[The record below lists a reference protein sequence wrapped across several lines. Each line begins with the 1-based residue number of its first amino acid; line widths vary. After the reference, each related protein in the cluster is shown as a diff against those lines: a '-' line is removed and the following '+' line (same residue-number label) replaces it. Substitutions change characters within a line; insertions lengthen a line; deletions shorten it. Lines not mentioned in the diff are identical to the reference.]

1 MIVSLAK
8 CLAPQAILLG
18 AFIYAIIAHMAIGKN
33 IFIGVAW
40 PYVNGD
46 LHVGHL
52 AGYLLPADIF
62 ARFNRFIGNNV
73 LMVSGSDCF
82 GTPITVEADKRGVK
96 PQVIV
101 DEYHPKNVELFKKI
115 GISFDVYTKTLEAA
129 HQKLVQD
136 FFVAMLKE
144 GLITRDKTEQYYD
157 PVEKRFLPDRYVEGT
172 CPVCK
177 TEGARSDQCETC
189 NRLLNQGEL
198 INPVSKITRKPVELK
213 ETEHYFAD
221 WAGMEKFLKQ
231 YVESRGPNWRT
242 WVYKETQ
249 GWLKSGLTSRAIT
262 RDLDWGVEIPA
273 DRIPDNLKI
282 TGLEHK
288 RIYVWFDAVIGYL
301 SASKQWKGT
310 EQNGTKLTW
319 ESFWYDEANSPD
331 HQDNRADHY
340 YFMGK
345 DNLVFHTLFWPGQL
359 HAYDPKL
366 HLPDFPAINQFL
378 TVEGHKFSKS
388 RGITVDSRYITDAY
402 GVDPVRFYFASI
414 FPEHGDANFSWQDFV
429 ERHNS
434 VLIGNLGNF
443 INRTVTLAKDIDW
456 SKPFAVTAE
465 VEEQINSQLIA
476 CKEAGQD
483 VELKKYIEELLKLAD
498 FGNKYLAK
506 NEPWKIRK
514 TDAAKFTQIIGDA
527 LMITLTL
534 QALITPVIPDTAKK
548 MGDMLGVSVKT
559 WPDSTDTLVDLLH
572 SLKISKPSPLF
583 SQIDPKIVEQEN
595 AKLNL
600 PKAKNG

>member
-1 MIVSLAK
+1 MTRVANLK
-8 CLAPQAILLG
+8 KHTHKP
-18 AFIYAIIAHMAIGKN
+18 KN

-62 ARFNRFIGNNV
+62 ARFNRLIGNNV

-96 PQVIV
+96 PQDIV

-129 HQKLVQD
+129 HQKLTQD
-136 FFVAMLKE
+136 FFIAMLKA

-157 PVEKRFLPDRYVEGT
+157 TQEKRFLPDRYVEGT

-189 NRLLNQGEL
+189 NRLLTQGEL
-198 INPVSKITRKPVELK
+198 INPVSKISRKTVELK

-221 WAGMEKFLKQ
+221 WGGLEKFLKE
-231 YVESRGPNWRT
+231 YVKSRGPNWRT

-249 GWLKSGLTSRAIT
+249 GWLKTGLTSRAIT

-282 TGLEHK
+282 DGLEHK

-301 SASKQWKGT
+301 SASKQVKG
-310 EQNGTKLTW
+310 W
-319 ESFWYDEANSPD
+319 EDFWYDEPGAAEKRSE
-331 HQDNRADHY
+331 HY

-359 HAYDPKL
+359 HTYDPKL

-378 TVEGHKFSKS
+378 TIEGHKFSKS
-388 RGITVDSRYITDAY
+388 RGITVDSSYITQAY

-414 FPEHGDANFSWQDFV
+414 FPEHSDANFSWKDFA

-443 INRTVTLAKDIDW
+443 INRTLTLAQNIDW
-456 SKPFAVTAE
+456 SSTFALTPE
-465 VEEQINSQLIA
+465 VEEQIESQLIA
-476 CKEAGQD
+476 CKQAGQA
-483 VELKKYIEELLKLAD
+483 VELKKYVEELLKLAD
-498 FGNKYLAK
+498 FGNKYLART
-506 NEPWKIRK
+506 EPWKIRK
-514 TDAAKFTQIIGDA
+514 TDAAKFAQIIGDA
-527 LMITLTL
+527 LIITLAL
-534 QALITPVIPDTAKK
+534 QALLTPVIPETAKK
-548 MGDMLGVSVKT
+548 IAGLLGIEPTASVKNDQIVQ
-559 WPDSTDTLVDLLH
+559 WPSSIDELVERLH
-572 SLKISKPSPLF
+572 SSKLSKPVPLF
-583 SQIDPKIVEQEN
+583 AQIDPKIVEQEN
-595 AKLNL
+595 AKLKF
-600 PKAKNG
+600 PPS